1 MKSSQIKIGSGKLK
15 TDSFI
20 SLVFLCCLSF
30 QASAEIPEEE
40 ASSGQKY
47 KQQVLDGCLA
57 NAAVASTSDRTIGQL
72 RDECLV
78 QADGGIIDYRN
89 ILEKQVAINPFGIL
103 PHRQNYILPLSYS
116 KPHQDIYSSEL
127 NGETLD
133 SLEFEF
139 QISIKYVI
147 AENILN
153 ENFDLEFGF
162 TSTSWWQ
169 MYNGDISAPFRETNY
184 EPEFILSYN
193 KAWSVF
199 GLPFKSSFL
208 SLNHQSNGQSGVL
221 SRSWNRVI
229 TGLTFQHNDLV
240 WSAQL
245 WWRLPEDR
253 KDSPTDAKGD
263 DNPDIEQFVGQGQIG
278 LLWKTS
284 DNHNLG
290 LQLRNNLRSKNRGS
304 IKLGWSFP
312 FSDRLRGY
320 LQIFNG
326 YGESLVSYNRH
337 SSRIGI
343 GILLTD
349 LL

>member
-1 MKSSQIKIGSGKLK
+1 MS
-15 TDSFI
+15 
-20 SLVFLCCLSF
+20 
-30 QASAEIPEEE
+30 PEENDDV
-40 ASSGQKY
+40 SGLKY
-47 KQQVLDGCLA
+47 HQQVLDACLSNSA
-57 NAAVASTSDRTIGQL
+57 VIAAPDQTIGQL
-72 RDECLV
+72 QEEC
-78 QADGGIIDYRN
+78 QTESEGGIIDYRN

-103 PHRQNYILPLSYS
+103 PHRQNYILPLTYS
-116 KPHQDIYSSEL
+116 KPHEDIYASQL
-127 NGETLD
+127 NGESLD
-133 SLEFEF
+133 SVEVEF
-139 QISIKYVI
+139 QISIRYII
-147 AENILN
+147 AEDILN

-208 SLNHQSNGQSGVL
+208 ALNHQSNGQAGEL

-229 TGLTFQHNDLV
+229 TGLTFQHKDLV
-240 WSAQL
+240 WSAEL
-245 WWRLPEDR
+245 WYRIPEDR
-253 KDSPTDAKGD
+253 KNSPTDAKGD
-263 DNPDIEQFVGQGQIG
+263 DNPDIERYVGQGQIG

-290 LQLRNNLRSKNRGS
+290 LLWRNNLRSKNRGS

-320 LQIFNG
+320 IQVFNG
-326 YGESLVSYNRH
+326 YGESLVGYDRH
-337 SSRIGI
+337 SSRVGI

-349 LL
+349 FL